1 MLPVRPDRWRADLP
15 SEGIADL
22 RAANQDG
29 VQSPQI
35 FDGSDSN
42 FELASAI
49 RKMTAFP
56 YVYCERLAGIVFLS
70 PFFLLSELSSCA
82 SEARMNHDSESI
94 SATVERRGPLQ
105 IAIGTNAV
113 EGFKASMSGDG
124 LRILDHLPQLIERG
138 AAALTP
144 AEKELLKWVGVF
156 FRKPTPGKFMMR
168 IRIPNGFVRSDQLR
182 TIAELSRRL
191 GNCVLDITTR
201 QQIELRGFTLDTVP
215 EIWEKLWGVDLRTLQ
230 TGIDN
235 VRNINGCALAGLTPY
250 ELFDASPVVHELDR
264 IIVGS
269 KGNPEFTNLPRKFN
283 ITVTGCM
290 DNCTHSESQDIALVP
305 AKKACRLGFNVLV
318 GGKMG
323 SGGFTV
329 ASPLNVFVEVFQA
342 PAVVLELIK
351 IYRDHGPREARSKCR
366 FAFLIEE
373 WGVRRLR
380 AELVARLGHELPF
393 QGRDMRGST
402 HADHLGVSAQ
412 KQPRLVAVGLCIPT
426 GRVNP
431 DRLDELA
438 RLSDVYGNGE
448 IRLTIG
454 QNAIIPNVPADCVAE
469 LLEEPLLR
477 QFSPRPSPFM
487 RGLVACVGTD
497 YCNLALIE
505 TKSRAIALSQALH
518 NRMGTGANPLTI
530 HWSGC
535 PAGCGNHQ
543 AADIGLRGF
552 KTKIDGKIVDAV
564 AIYTGGRTGPHAV
577 AGQEILEAIPCD
589 EALPDVVANVIQS
602 YRFEIEA
609 REHAASS
616 DPLFT
621 AAATAGMASWRL
633 ARPLASAAGPA

>member
-1 MLPVRPDRWRADLP
+1 VNKSSGCISNTVDRKPL
-15 SEGIADL
+15 
-22 RAANQDG
+22 
-29 VQSPQI
+29 PQI
-35 FDGSDSN
+35 
-42 FELASAI
+42 
-49 RKMTAFP
+49 P
-56 YVYCERLAGIVFLS
+56 V
-70 PFFLLSELSSCA
+70 
-82 SEARMNHDSESI
+82 
-94 SATVERRGPLQ
+94 
-105 IAIGTNAV
+105 GTNAV
-113 EGFKASMSGDG
+113 EGYKASMNGDG
-124 LRILDHLPQLIERG
+124 LRILDHLPQIIERG
-138 AAALTP
+138 AAGFTP

-168 IRIPNGFVRSDQLR
+168 IRMPNGFARSNQLR

-191 GNCVLDITTR
+191 GNSVLDITTR

-215 EIWEKLWGVDLRTLQ
+215 EIWEKLRGVDLRTLQ

-235 VRNINGCALAGLTPY
+235 VRNINGCALAGLTPH

-264 IIVGS
+264 IVVGS

-283 ITVTGCM
+283 IAVTGCT
-290 DNCTHSESQDIALVP
+290 DNCTHAESQDIALVP
-305 AKKACRLGFNVLV
+305 AKKAGRLGFNVLV

-329 ASPLNVFVEVFQA
+329 GSPLNVFVEIFQA
-342 PAVVLELIK
+342 AAVVVELIK

-380 AELVARLGHELPF
+380 AELVARFGHELAF

-402 HADHLGVSAQ
+402 RADHLGVSLQRYAG
-412 KQPRLVAVGLCIPT
+412 LSAVGLCIPT

-431 DRLDELA
+431 DQFEELA
-438 RLSDVYGNGE
+438 RLAEVYGNGE
-448 IRLTIG
+448 IRLTTG
-454 QNAIIPNVPADCVAE
+454 QNAIIPNVPGERVAG
-469 LLEEPLLR
+469 LIGEPLLK
-477 QFSPRPSPFM
+477 QLSPRPSPFM

-505 TKSRAIALSQALH
+505 TKSRAIALSEALH
-518 NRMGTGANPLTI
+518 NKMGNNVNPLTI

-543 AADIGLRGF
+543 AADVGLRGF
-552 KTKIDGKIVDAV
+552 KTRIDGKIVDAV

-577 AGQEILEAIPCD
+577 AGQEILETVPCD
-589 EALPDVVANVIQS
+589 ESLPDVVANVIQS
-602 YRFEIEA
+602 YRFGVEA
-609 REHAASS
+609 GGHAALS

-621 AAATAGMASWRL
+621 AATTAGLASWRL
-633 ARPLASAAGPA
+633 KAALPPAALTA

>member
-1 MLPVRPDRWRADLP
+1 
-15 SEGIADL
+15 
-22 RAANQDG
+22 
-29 VQSPQI
+29 
-35 FDGSDSN
+35 
-42 FELASAI
+42 
-49 RKMTAFP
+49 
-56 YVYCERLAGIVFLS
+56 
-70 PFFLLSELSSCA
+70 
-82 SEARMNHDSESI
+82 MNSEST
-94 SATVERRGPLQ
+94 SAAVEPREPAP
-105 IAIGTNAV
+105 IPVGTNAV
-113 EGFKASMSGDG
+113 EGYKASMGGDG
-124 LRILDHLPQLIERG
+124 LRILEHLPQIIDRG
-138 AAALTP
+138 VDALTP

-168 IRIPNGFVRSDQLR
+168 IRMPNGFVKSSQLR

-191 GNCVLDITTR
+191 GNSVLDITTR
-201 QQIELRGFTLDTVP
+201 QQIELRGFTLDTLP
-215 EIWEKLWGVDLRTLQ
+215 EIWEKLRGVDLRTLQ

-235 VRNINGCALAGLTPY
+235 VRNINGCALAGLTPH

-264 IIVGS
+264 IIVGN

-305 AKKACRLGFNVLV
+305 AKKAGRLGFNVLV

-329 ASPLNVFVEVFQA
+329 ASPLNVFVEIFQA
-342 PAVVLELIK
+342 AAVVAELIK
-351 IYRDHGPREARSKCR
+351 IYRDHGPRDARSKCR

-380 AELVARLGHELPF
+380 AELVARLGHELAF
-393 QGRDMRGST
+393 QGRDMRGSRT
-402 HADHLGVSAQ
+402 ADHLGVSSQ
-412 KQPRLVAVGLCIPT
+412 KQANLSAVGLCIPT

-431 DRLDELA
+431 DQLDELA
-438 RLSDVYGNGE
+438 RLSEVYGNGE

-454 QNAIIPNVPADCVAE
+454 QNAIIPNVPASRVAE
-469 LLEEPLLR
+469 LLDEPLLK
-477 QFSPRPSPFM
+477 QFSPRPSPFV

-505 TKSRAIALSQALH
+505 TKSRAIALSEALH
-518 NRMGTGANPLTI
+518 NKMGSAVNPLSI

-577 AGQEILEAIPCD
+577 AGQEILETVPCD
-589 EALPDVVANVIQS
+589 ESLPEVVANVIQS
-602 YRFEIEA
+602 YRFDVEA
-609 REHAASS
+609 REHVALS

-621 AAATAGMASWRL
+621 AAATAGLASWRFPRTL
-633 ARPLASAAGPA
+633 PPALRPA

>member
-1 MLPVRPDRWRADLP
+1 V
-15 SEGIADL
+15 
-22 RAANQDG
+22 
-29 VQSPQI
+29 
-35 FDGSDSN
+35 SN
-42 FELASAI
+42 NSGWISTTMEQKVPAQN
-49 RKMTAFP
+49 P
-56 YVYCERLAGIVFLS
+56 AG
-70 PFFLLSELSSCA
+70 A
-82 SEARMNHDSESI
+82 
-94 SATVERRGPLQ
+94 
-105 IAIGTNAV
+105 NAV
-113 EGFKASMSGDG
+113 EGYKALMNGDG
-124 LRILDHLPQLIERG
+124 LRILDYLPQIVERG
-138 AAALTP
+138 AEALAP

-156 FRKPTPGKFMMR
+156 FRKPTPGRFMMR
-168 IRIPNGFVRSDQLR
+168 IRMPNGFVRSGQLR

-191 GNCVLDITTR
+191 GNGVLDITTR

-215 EIWEKLWGVDLRTLQ
+215 EIWEKLRGVDLRTLQ

-250 ELFDASPVVHELDR
+250 ELFDASPVVQELDR

-283 ITVTGCM
+283 ITVTGCL

-305 AKKACRLGFNVLV
+305 AKKAGRLGFNALV

-329 ASPLNVFVEVFQA
+329 ASPLNVFVEIFQA
-342 PAVVLELIK
+342 AAVVVELIK

-373 WGVRRLR
+373 WGIRKLR
-380 AELVARLGHELPF
+380 AELVHRLGRELPF

-402 HADHLGVSAQ
+402 HADHLGVNSQ
-412 KQPRLVAVGLCIPT
+412 KQPSFVAVGLCIPT
-426 GRVNP
+426 GRFSP
-431 DRLDELA
+431 DQLDELA
-438 RLSDVYGNGE
+438 RLADHFGNGE
-448 IRLTIG
+448 IRLTVG
-454 QNAIIPNVPADCVAE
+454 QNAIITNVPADRVAG
-469 LLEEPLLR
+469 LLEEPLLK
-477 QFSPRPSPFM
+477 QFSPRPSPFV

-505 TKSRAIALSQALH
+505 TKSRAIMLSEILQ
-518 NRMGTGANPLTI
+518 NKMGSGANPLSI

-552 KTKIDGKIVDAV
+552 KTRIDGKIVDAV

-577 AGQEILEAIPCD
+577 AGQEILETVPCD
-589 EALPDVVANVIQS
+589 DSLPEVVANVIQS
-602 YRFEIEA
+602 YRFDIEA
-609 REHAASS
+609 REHAVLS

-621 AAATAGMASWRL
+621 AAATAGLASWRH
-633 ARPLASAAGPA
+633 ARAFAPDVGPV

>member
-1 MLPVRPDRWRADLP
+1 VEDKGPV
-15 SEGIADL
+15 
-22 RAANQDG
+22 Q
-29 VQSPQI
+29 
-35 FDGSDSN
+35 
-42 FELASAI
+42 
-49 RKMTAFP
+49 
-56 YVYCERLAGIVFLS
+56 
-70 PFFLLSELSSCA
+70 
-82 SEARMNHDSESI
+82 I
-94 SATVERRGPLQ
+94 SA
-105 IAIGTNAV
+105 GTNAV
-113 EGFKASMSGDG
+113 EGYKASMNGDG
-124 LRILDHLPQLIERG
+124 LQILDHFPQILERG

-168 IRIPNGFVRSDQLR
+168 IRMPSGFSKSNQLR

-191 GNCVLDITTR
+191 GNSVLDITTR

-215 EIWEKLWGVDLRTLQ
+215 EIWEKLRGVDLRTLQ

-235 VRNINGCALAGLTPY
+235 VRNINGCALAGLTPH

-283 ITVTGCM
+283 IAVTGCM
-290 DNCTHSESQDIALVP
+290 DNCTHGESQDIALVP
-305 AKKACRLGFNVLV
+305 AKKAGRLGFNVLV

-329 ASPLNVFVEVFQA
+329 ASPLNVFVEIFQA
-342 PAVVLELIK
+342 AAVVVELIK

-380 AELVARLGHELPF
+380 AELVARFGHELAF
-393 QGRDMRGST
+393 QGRDMRGSA
-402 HADHLGVSAQ
+402 HADHLGVSLQ
-412 KQPRLVAVGLCIPT
+412 KHPGLSAAGLCIPT

-431 DRLDELA
+431 DQLDELA
-438 RLSDVYGNGE
+438 RLADAYGNGE
-448 IRLTIG
+448 IRLTTG
-454 QNAIIPNVPADCVAE
+454 QNAIIPNVPAERVAS
-469 LLEEPLLR
+469 LLGEPLLK
-477 QFSPRPSPFM
+477 QLSPRPSPFM

-505 TKSRAIALSQALH
+505 TKSHAIALSEALH
-518 NRMGTGANPLTI
+518 NKMGSAANPLTI

-552 KTKIDGKIVDAV
+552 KTRIDGNIVDAV

-577 AGQEILEAIPCD
+577 AGQEILETVPCD
-589 EALPDVVANVIQS
+589 ESLPDVVANVIQS
-602 YRFEIEA
+602 YRFAVEA
-609 REHAASS
+609 REHAALS

-621 AAATAGMASWRL
+621 AATTAGLASWRL
-633 ARPLASAAGPA
+633 KPALPSAAMPA